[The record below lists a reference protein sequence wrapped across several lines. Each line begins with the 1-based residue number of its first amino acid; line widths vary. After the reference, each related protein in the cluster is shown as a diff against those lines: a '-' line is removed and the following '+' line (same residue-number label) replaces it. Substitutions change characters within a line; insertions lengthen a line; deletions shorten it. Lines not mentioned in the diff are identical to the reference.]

1 MDRKLFKKLLSQV
14 AKIESRADGGDRRSK
29 VSETNTTYPVV
40 IVKLIDKPGVC
51 ADCGRVCD
59 HAPGRDFAWR
69 QRRWHE
75 RCRVCKFARD
85 PGTGQFA
92 PAGSQ
97 AVILREPEP
106 SPPPQPEPQLDTI
119 ETLPS
124 EPDLVEYVEQVVV
137 RDYHEFVI
145 KEYSRCPVEPQPD
158 QGDAPDFDNGS
169 HKC

>member
-1 MDRKLFKKLLSQV
+1 MDRKLFKKLLSRL
-14 AKIESRADGGDRRSK
+14 ATIESRADGGDRRSK

-40 IVKLIDKPGVC
+40 IVKLLDKPCVC

-59 HAPGRDFAWR
+59 HAPGRDYAWR

-106 SPPPQPEPQLDTI
+106 SLPPQPEPQLDTI

-124 EPDLVEYVEQVVV
+124 EPDLVKYVDQVVV
-137 RDYHEFVI
+137 QECHEFVI
-145 KEYSRCPVEPQPD
+145 KEYLRLPVEPQPD
-158 QGDAPDFDNGS
+158 PGVALDSDNES
-169 HKC
+169 RKC